1 MNNSKSY
8 YLRQNVQAEPLFNQ
22 WYAWSHLI
30 APASAAMNIANL
42 HVKIMKSYIAAPQ
55 VHANAVKNPALLGG
69 PFVDYEGRRVDEMEA
84 LLKETLKAQAHMIQF
99 AESVATLDQML
110 AAEAK
115 GYSLEPLYKKIPEN
129 LKGFVEIVYD
139 LNNNPAIKFIE
150 GLLYKSEY
158 YNPSSQSLAL
168 SLIDQDDRAFALSTP
183 RLLNGKS
190 LQLQV
195 PFGHCAVDELFGM
208 RTVPRQCGE
217 IEEMIGLTAR
227 DHDLFSS
234 LLTPEPAPAARKY
247 SGDGVRL
254 RYYGHACVSLESRDL
269 CILIDP
275 AISYAYENGIKRFTY
290 VDLPP
295 VIDYILI
302 THGHQDHI
310 MFESLLQ
317 LRHRTKTIIV
327 PRSKGGCLEDPS
339 LKMILQNIGFKHVIE
354 LDELETIEIE
364 GGKITGVPFFGEHA
378 DLNIGSKIAHLI
390 QLKKKTFLFAADSNN
405 IEPKLY
411 EHVFKLL
418 GDIDVLFMGMECD
431 GAPLSWLYGPLITKP
446 LDRKM
451 DRSRRLSGSDY
462 EKAKAIVDQF
472 NCKEVYVYAMGQEP
486 WLNYVMSIRYTERSL
501 PIIASN
507 QLIENCRKRGIVA
520 ERLFGQKELLYH

>member
-1 MNNSKSY
+1 MNDSKSY

-42 HVKIMKSYIAAPQ
+42 HVKIMKSYIAAPF

-69 PFVDYEGRRVDEMEA
+69 PFVDYEGRRVDEIEA
-84 LLKETLKAQAHMIQF
+84 LLEETLKTQAHMIQF

-110 AAEAK
+110 ATEAK

-139 LNNNPAIKFIE
+139 LNNNPGFRFVE

-158 YNPSSQSLAL
+158 YNTSSQSLAL

-183 RLLNGKS
+183 RLPNGKS
-190 LQLQV
+190 LHLKI
-195 PFGHCAVDELFGM
+195 PFGHPAVDELFAL
-208 RTVPRQCGE
+208 RTVPRQFGE
-217 IEEMIGLTAR
+217 IEEMIGLTAQ
-227 DHDLFSS
+227 DGDLFSS
-234 LLTPEPAPAARKY
+234 LLTPEPAPVARKY
-247 SGDGVRL
+247 TGDGVRL

-275 AISYAYENGIKRFTY
+275 AISYSYENEITRFTY
-290 VDLPP
+290 ADLPP
-295 VIDYILI
+295 VIDYIVI

-317 LRHRTKTIIV
+317 LRHKTKAIIV
-327 PRSKGGCLEDPS
+327 PRSRGGCLEDPS
-339 LKMILQNIGFKHVIE
+339 LKMILQNIGFQHIVE
-354 LDELETIEIE
+354 LDELETVEIE

-390 QLKKKTFLFAADSNN
+390 KLQNKTFLFAADSNN

-411 EHVFKLL
+411 AHVFKLL

-486 WLNYVMSIRYTERSL
+486 WLTYVMSIKYTEQSL
-501 PIIASN
+501 PIVASN

-520 ERLFGQKELLYH
+520 ERLFGQKELVYH